1 MGASSE
7 LCGIAGVFFKR
18 GGPVV
23 EVLLE
28 MLKSMQHRGADSS
41 GIGFYRQLALEPE
54 EFLFVVDTLDLP
66 GTAEKV
72 TSSIAEVGGDIRDI
86 RQRLSGGHGLDD
98 YVLSLDPGKFTE
110 LKRAISKTGRAR
122 VLSFGKGLTI
132 IKEVGTVDVL
142 EKRYRET
149 LGKRDREL
157 TATHGVGNVR
167 FSTESAVDKYFAH
180 PFQAGFQDVAVVHNG
195 QITNCYKMKERLRM
209 KGHEFETENDTEVIV
224 HYIVQRMIEGFSF
237 KEALEQSV
245 EDLDGPFAYM
255 ISTINAIGMAKDRL
269 GLRPL
274 IVAEGNG
281 AFAAA
286 SEEAGLMSV
295 FEHPVVRNIPPGG
308 VEVLSYE

>member
-1 MGASSE
+1 MSGE
-7 LCGIAGVFFKR
+7 LCGIAGVFFKE
-18 GGPVV
+18 GGPVI
-23 EVLLE
+23 ESLLE
-28 MLKSMQHRGADSS
+28 MLKNLQHRGADSS

-54 EFLFVVDTLDLP
+54 EFLFVLDTLDLP

-72 TSSIAEVGGDIRDI
+72 TSSIAEIGGDIRDI

-98 YVLSLDPGKFTE
+98 YILSLDRTKFAE

-122 VLSFGKGLTI
+122 VLSFGKRMTI
-132 IKEVGTVDVL
+132 MKEVGTVDAL
-142 EKRYRET
+142 EKRYRGT
-149 LGKRDREL
+149 LGKRDKEL
-157 TATHGVGNVR
+157 TATHGIGNVR
-167 FSTESAVDKYFAH
+167 FSTESAVDNCSAH
-180 PFQAGFQDVAVVHNG
+180 PFQGGFEDVAVVHNG
-195 QITNCYKMKERLRM
+195 QITNCYKMKESLRM
-209 KGHEFETENDTEVIV
+209 KGHAFETDNDTEVIV
-224 HYIVQRMIEGFSF
+224 HYIVQKMMEGFSF

-274 IVAEGNG
+274 VVAEGNG

-286 SEEAGLMSV
+286 SEEAALMVV
-295 FEHPVVRNIPPGG
+295 FENPVVRNIAPGG